1 VTAIIAAVGWIG
13 GLLLASDGL
22 PPAYLLLPSGVFA
35 VLAAWRPRLWWLAL
49 LGGAAFLAD
58 VRFSA
63 YCESVRQAD
72 LAAFIQRSPVLVR
85 GIVAGDP
92 IPSGIGVEFTVQ
104 ARERERGGEWFPTSG
119 IILVRSP
126 DPVPYRPGDRILLEG
141 VLLSPDPDLPLHRSP
156 LRQEGIL
163 AVANHPT
170 IQPAGTR
177 ETSLLTLLADARR
190 RAAAALARALPEP
203 EAGLARGITL
213 GERRTLGPALADDFS
228 RTNTSHILAVDGY
241 KVGLVASVVEGVL
254 GLFLRSWLATIG
266 TVIGLGLYA
275 VLVGTSPSALRAT
288 IMGALYLIGRALG
301 RPRDTLNGLAVA
313 ALLMTMI
320 NPFLPWH
327 LAFQLSFVTTLGL
340 AALVPIV
347 ERWLPRHRGLLQ
359 EGVREALG
367 ATAAAEIAS
376 APLVITAFN
385 HVSLVSL
392 PVHAV
397 VMPLLPLAIAL
408 SALTAVT
415 GSLVPVVGNLLGLLA
430 WIPLTVIIR
439 VVHGAAALPGAAL
452 AIPRLGVEAVVA
464 VYGVLGLVVLARP
477 NPLTGPGLPLAD
489 LWRRATATVPARL
502 LVPALVLPCLLA
514 GAILVSPPVL
524 SKRITMLEVGM
535 GDAAL
540 IETASGA
547 HIYIQADAGAD
558 QAARALGPMLPFWN
572 RSLALSVLTLGDD
585 RELAELTDLI
595 GRLEMRRV
603 IVPSRGGAVVSR
615 DRLQEAARTARTE
628 ILRAEPGLRI
638 RVGETDSLEIY
649 PLDHPAAGTRLDGSP
664 STLAVR
670 LLLGRAMILWIS
682 SDPADQA
689 HLAALGVPLSAQVLK
704 LAGTGARWGV
714 DPTFFARVN
723 PSIIILPAGAASRF
737 SRPTPGTLDLLA
749 GRTVL
754 RTDQDG
760 AIIITAGEN
769 GLTVQTER

>member
-1 VTAIIAAVGWIG
+1 
-13 GLLLASDGL
+13 
-22 PPAYLLLPSGVFA
+22 
-35 VLAAWRPRLWWLAL
+35 
-49 LGGAAFLAD
+49 
-58 VRFSA
+58 
-63 YCESVRQAD
+63 
-72 LAAFIQRSPVLVR
+72 
-85 GIVAGDP
+85 
-92 IPSGIGVEFTVQ
+92 
-104 ARERERGGEWFPTSG
+104 
-119 IILVRSP
+119 
-126 DPVPYRPGDRILLEG
+126 
-141 VLLSPDPDLPLHRSP
+141 
-156 LRQEGIL
+156 
-163 AVANHPT
+163 
-170 IQPAGTR
+170 
-177 ETSLLTLLADARR
+177 
-190 RAAAALARALPEP
+190 
-203 EAGLARGITL
+203 
-213 GERRTLGPALADDFS
+213 
-228 RTNTSHILAVDGY
+228 TSHILAVDGY

-347 ERWLPRHRGLLQ
+347 ERWLPRRRGLLQ

-397 VMPLLPLAIAL
+397 VMPLLPMAIAL

-415 GSLVPVVGNLLGLLA
+415 GSLVPAVGNLLGLLA
-430 WIPLTVIIR
+430 WIPLTAIIR

-452 AIPRLGVEAVVA
+452 AIPRLGVEAVVTA
-464 VYGVLGLVVLARP
+464 YGVLGLVVLGRP

-489 LWRRATATVPARL
+489 LWRRATATVPARV

-514 GAILVSPPVL
+514 GAILVSPPAP
-524 SKRITMLEVGM
+524 SERITMLEVDM

-540 IETASGA
+540 IEMASGA
-547 HIYIQADAGAD
+547 RIYIQADAGAD

-572 RSLALSVLTLGDD
+572 RSLALGVLTLGDD

-603 IVPSRGGAVVSR
+603 IVPSQSGAAVSR
-615 DRLQEAARTARTE
+615 DRLQEAARAARTE
-628 ILRAEPGLRI
+628 ILRAEPGLHIRI
-638 RVGETDSLEIY
+638 GETDSLEIY
-649 PLDHPAAGTRLDGSP
+649 PLDSPAAGARQAGSP

-670 LLLGRAMILWIS
+670 LLLGRATILWIS

-689 HLAALGVPLSAQVLK
+689 RLAALGVPLSAQVLK

-714 DPTFFARVN
+714 DPAFFARVN
-723 PSIIILPAGAASRF
+723 PSIVILPAGVASRF
-737 SRPTPGTLDLLA
+737 SRPTAGTLDLLA

-760 AIIITAGEN
+760 TVVITAGEN
-769 GLTVQTER
+769 GLTVQMER